1 MNKKSDLFKIKIG
14 KYQNNIKSN
23 TNVTLC
29 NYKVYVTYFKML
41 FESAKKQ
48 NKRREEKRV
57 LGDFCFNFLNFVFQ
71 CWLLR

>member
-29 NYKVYVTYFKML
+29 DDHTVTIKYMWHILRCCSKVQKKRNK
-41 FESAKKQ
+41 KKQ
-48 NKRREEKRV
+48 EKRREE
-57 LGDFCFNFLNFVFQ
+57 GFGGFLF
-71 CWLLR
+71 

>member
-29 NYKVYVTYFKML
+29 DDHTVTIKYM
-41 FESAKKQ
+41 
-48 NKRREEKRV
+48 
-57 LGDFCFNFLNFVFQ
+57 
-71 CWLLR
+71 